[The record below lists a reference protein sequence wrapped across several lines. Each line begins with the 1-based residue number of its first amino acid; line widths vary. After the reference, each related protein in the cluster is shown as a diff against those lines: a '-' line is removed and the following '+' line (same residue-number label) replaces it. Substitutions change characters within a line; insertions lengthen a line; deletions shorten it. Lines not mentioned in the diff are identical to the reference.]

1 MHVIMVRTLFYK
13 LGMLLLLAAVLCG
26 CIKNDIP
33 FARIPLSITALKV
46 EGQIG
51 TTSFSEKDRTATVTL
66 AETVNPKKVKIDSIG
81 YTDKAVAALSSGDV
95 IDLTNDVEVTLSLY
109 QDYVWKIMRN
119 QPIERR
125 LTVSNQVG
133 NAVFDEDKRLV
144 TINITKSASLRD
156 VELVD
161 LKLGPTG
168 AAYNGSTEGLPAV
181 SWNRYANYAEIT
193 IHVTYSDF
201 IDEEW
206 TVKVYNSDSDVLTE
220 RADGWVNVAWM
231 YGAGVAG
238 KECGFEYREA
248 GAENWIAVPKEYVT
262 VNGGQFYARVPHL
275 KANTTYECRAFSDGQ
290 RAKEVQFSTV
300 DMGSFPN
307 MGFEDWHKSEKSVIC
322 PWAKDG
328 SKFWDTGN
336 HGSAIVGEK
345 NVTTN
350 VTDIRPGSTGKYA
363 ACLSSQKIF
372 GVFAAGNFFVGEY
385 KDTQAPN
392 GILGFGRE
400 FVSYPTALKGWFKY
414 KTAPI
419 TQVSKGYEKLKNQP
433 DTCIVWVAL
442 GDWELT
448 QNAETGQKT
457 AVEIRTDYN
466 NNNGKYFK
474 EKDDP
479 HVIAYGEM
487 TCGEDVNEYKSF
499 EVKLDYRATNRVP
512 TSLLIVCSA
521 SKYGDY
527 FTGGES
533 VMWIDDFSL
542 VYDYED

>member
-144 TINITKSASLRD
+144 TINITKSASLKD

-181 SWNRYANYAEIT
+181 SWNRYANYAETT

-238 KECGFEYREA
+238 TECGFEYREA

-328 SKFWDTGN
+328 SVFWDTGN

-350 VTDIRPGSTGKYA
+350 VPDIRPGSTGKYA
-363 ACLSSQKIF
+363 ACLSSQNIL
-372 GVFAAGNFFVGEY
+372 GVKFAAGNLFVGEY
-385 KDTQAPN
+385 KDTEGTN

-400 FVSYPTALKGWFKY
+400 FASYPTALKGWFKY
-414 KTAPI
+414 QTAPI
-419 TQVSKGYEKLKNQP
+419 KFVSKGYEHLKNEP

-457 AVEIRTDYN
+457 AVEIRTDN
-466 NNNGKYFK
+466 NNNGKYFDK
-474 EKDDP
+474 NDP

>member
-181 SWNRYANYAEIT
+181 SWSRYANYAETT

-238 KECGFEYREA
+238 TECGFEYREA

-328 SKFWDTGN
+328 SVFWDTGN

-350 VTDIRPGSTGKYA
+350 VPDIRPGSTGKYA
-363 ACLSSQKIF
+363 ACLSSQNIL
-372 GVFAAGNFFVGEY
+372 GVKFAAGNLFVGEY
-385 KDTQAPN
+385 KDTEGTN

-400 FVSYPTALKGWFKY
+400 FASYPTALKGWFKY
-414 KTAPI
+414 QTAPI
-419 TQVSKGYEKLKNQP
+419 KFVSKGYEHLKNEP

-457 AVEIRTDYN
+457 AVEIRTDN
-466 NNNGKYFK
+466 NNNGKYFDK
-474 EKDDP
+474 NDP

>member
-161 LKLGPTG
+161 LKFGPTG

-181 SWNRYANYAEIT
+181 SWSRYANYAETT

-238 KECGFEYREA
+238 TECGFEYREA

-328 SKFWDTGN
+328 SVFWDTGN

-350 VTDIRPGSTGKYA
+350 VPDIRPGSTGKYA
-363 ACLSSQKIF
+363 ACLSSQNIL
-372 GVFAAGNFFVGEY
+372 GVKFAAGNLFVGEY
-385 KDTQAPN
+385 KKTQGTN

-419 TQVSKGYEKLKNQP
+419 TEVSKGYEKLKNQP

-457 AVEIRTDYN
+457 AVEIRTDN
-466 NNNGKYFK
+466 NNNGKYFDK
-474 EKDDP
+474 NDP

-527 FTGGES
+527 FTGGEC

>member
-13 LGMLLLLAAVLCG
+13 LGMLLLAVVLCG

-33 FARIPLSITALKV
+33 FARIPLSITTLKV
-46 EGQIG
+46 EGQVG

-66 AETVNPKKVKIDSIG
+66 AETVNPKSVKVDSIG
-81 YTDKAVAALSSGDV
+81 YTEKAVATLASGDV

-133 NAVFDEDKRLV
+133 NAVFDINHYMV
-144 TINITKSASLRD
+144 TIHITKSASLRD

-181 SWNRYANYAEIT
+181 SWNRYANYAETT

-238 KECGFEYREA
+238 TECGFEYREA

-262 VNGGQFYARVPHL
+262 VNGGQFSARVPHL

-290 RAKEVQFSTV
+290 RAKAVQFSTV

-328 SKFWDTGN
+328 SVFWDTGN

-350 VTDIRPGSTGKYA
+350 VPDIRPGSTGQYA
-363 ACLSSQKIF
+363 ACLSSQNIL
-372 GVFAAGNFFVGEY
+372 GVKFAAGNLFVGEY
-385 KDTQAPN
+385 KKTQGTN

-457 AVEIRTDYN
+457 AVEIRTDN
-466 NNNGKYFK
+466 NNNGKYFDK
-474 EKDDP
+474 NDP

-527 FTGGES
+527 FTGGEC

>member
-181 SWNRYANYAEIT
+181 SWNRYANYAETT

-238 KECGFEYREA
+238 TECGFEYREA
-248 GAENWIAVPKEYVT
+248 GAENWITVPKEYVT

-328 SKFWDTGN
+328 SVFWDTGN

-350 VTDIRPGSTGKYA
+350 VPDIRPGSTGKYA
-363 ACLSSQKIF
+363 ACLSSQNIL
-372 GVFAAGNFFVGEY
+372 GVKFAAGNLFVGEY
-385 KDTQAPN
+385 KKTQGTN

-419 TQVSKGYEKLKNQP
+419 TEVSKGYEKLKNQP

-457 AVEIRTDYN
+457 AVEIRTDN
-466 NNNGKYFK
+466 NNNGKYFDK
-474 EKDDP
+474 NDP

>member
-144 TINITKSASLRD
+144 TINITKSASLRG

-181 SWNRYANYAEIT
+181 SWNRYANYAETT

-238 KECGFEYREA
+238 TECGFEYREA
-248 GAENWIAVPKEYVT
+248 GAENWIAVPKEFVT

-328 SKFWDTGN
+328 SVFWDTGN

-350 VTDIRPGSTGKYA
+350 VPDIRPGSTGKYA
-363 ACLSSQKIF
+363 ACLSSQNIL
-372 GVFAAGNFFVGEY
+372 GVKFAAGNLFVGEY
-385 KDTQAPN
+385 KDTEGTN

-400 FVSYPTALKGWFKY
+400 FASYPTALKGWFKY
-414 KTAPI
+414 QTAPI
-419 TQVSKGYEKLKNQP
+419 KFVSKGYEHLKNEP

-457 AVEIRTDYN
+457 AVEIRTDN
-466 NNNGKYFK
+466 NNNGKYFDK
-474 EKDDP
+474 NDP

>member
-109 QDYVWKIMRN
+109 QDYVWKIIRN

-133 NAVFDEDKRLV
+133 NAVFDEGKRLV

-181 SWNRYANYAEIT
+181 SWNRYANYAETT

-238 KECGFEYREA
+238 TECGFEYREA

-328 SKFWDTGN
+328 SVFWDTGN

-350 VTDIRPGSTGKYA
+350 VPDIRPGSTGKYA
-363 ACLSSQKIF
+363 ACLSSQNIL
-372 GVFAAGNFFVGEY
+372 GVKFAAGNLFVGEY
-385 KDTQAPN
+385 KKTQGTN

-419 TQVSKGYEKLKNQP
+419 TEVSKGYEKLKNQP

-457 AVEIRTDYN
+457 AVEIRTDN
-466 NNNGKYFK
+466 NNNGKYFDK
-474 EKDDP
+474 NDP

>member
-66 AETVNPKKVKIDSIG
+66 TETVNPKKVKIDSIG

-181 SWNRYANYAEIT
+181 SWNRYANYAETT

-238 KECGFEYREA
+238 TECGFEYREA

-363 ACLSSQKIF
+363 ACLSSQNIL
-372 GVFAAGNFFVGEY
+372 GVKFAAGNLFVGEY
-385 KDTQAPN
+385 KKTQGTN

-419 TQVSKGYEKLKNQP
+419 TEVSKGYEKLKNQP

-457 AVEIRTDYN
+457 AVEIRTDN
-466 NNNGKYFK
+466 NNNGKYFDK
-474 EKDDP
+474 NDP

-527 FTGGES
+527 FTGGEC

>member
-168 AAYNGSTEGLPAV
+168 AAYNGSAEGLPAV
-181 SWNRYANYAEIT
+181 SWNRYANYAETT

-238 KECGFEYREA
+238 TECGFEYREA

-328 SKFWDTGN
+328 SVFWDTGN

-350 VTDIRPGSTGKYA
+350 VPDIRPGSTGKYA
-363 ACLSSQKIF
+363 ACLSSQNIL
-372 GVFAAGNFFVGEY
+372 GVKFAAGNLFVGEY
-385 KDTQAPN
+385 KKTQGTN

-419 TQVSKGYEKLKNQP
+419 TEVSKGYEKLKNQP

-457 AVEIRTDYN
+457 AVEIRTDN
-466 NNNGKYFK
+466 NNNGKYFDK
-474 EKDDP
+474 NDP

-527 FTGGES
+527 FTGGEC

>member
-81 YTDKAVAALSSGDV
+81 YTDKAVVALSSGDV

-109 QDYVWKIMRN
+109 QDYVWKIIRN

-133 NAVFDEDKRLV
+133 NAVFDEGKRLV

-181 SWNRYANYAEIT
+181 SWNRYANYAETT

-238 KECGFEYREA
+238 TECGFEYREA

-328 SKFWDTGN
+328 SVFWDTGN

-350 VTDIRPGSTGKYA
+350 VPDIRPGSTGKYA
-363 ACLSSQKIF
+363 ACLSSQNIL
-372 GVFAAGNFFVGEY
+372 GVKFAAGNLFVGEY
-385 KDTQAPN
+385 KKTQGTN

-419 TQVSKGYEKLKNQP
+419 TEVSKGYEKLKNLP

-457 AVEIRTDYN
+457 AVEIRTDN
-466 NNNGKYFK
+466 NNNGKYFDK
-474 EKDDP
+474 NDP

-527 FTGGES
+527 FTGGEC

>member
-1 MHVIMVRTLFYK
+1 MVRTLFYK

-95 IDLTNDVEVTLSLY
+95 IDLTSDVEVTLSLY
-109 QDYVWKIMRN
+109 QDYVWKIVRN
-119 QPIERR
+119 QPVARR

-144 TINITKSASLRD
+144 TINITKSASLKD

-161 LKLGPTG
+161 LKLGPAG
-168 AAYNGSTEGLPAV
+168 AAYNGTADGLPTV
-181 SWNRYANYAEIT
+181 SWKRYNNFAVTAIQ
-193 IHVTYSDF
+193 VTYSDF

-206 TVKVYNSDSDVLTE
+206 TVKVYKSDSDVLTE

-231 YGAGVAG
+231 YGAGLAG
-238 KECGFEYREA
+238 TECGFEYREA
-248 GAENWIAVPKEYVT
+248 GTENWIAVPKEYVT

-328 SKFWDTGN
+328 SVFWDTGN

-363 ACLSSQKIF
+363 ACLASQNIL
-372 GVFAAGNFFVGEY
+372 GVKFAAGNLFVGEY
-385 KDTQAPN
+385 KKTKGTN

-400 FVSYPTALKGWFKY
+400 FASYPTALKGWFKY

-419 TQVSKGYEKLKNQP
+419 KVVSKGYEHLKNEP

-442 GDWELT
+442 GDWELSL
-448 QNAETGQKT
+448 NAETGQKT
-457 AVEIRTDYN
+457 AVEVETDN
-466 NNNGKYFK
+466 NNEGKYFDK
-474 EKDDP
+474 NDP

-487 TCGEDVNEYKSF
+487 ICGEDVNEYKPF
-499 EVKLDYRATNRVP
+499 EIKLDYRATNRVP

-527 FTGGES
+527 FTGGEC

>member
-109 QDYVWKIMRN
+109 QDYVWKIIRN

-133 NAVFDEDKRLV
+133 NAVFDEGKRLV

-181 SWNRYANYAEIT
+181 SWNRYANYAETT

-238 KECGFEYREA
+238 TECGFEYREA

-328 SKFWDTGN
+328 SVFWDTGN

-350 VTDIRPGSTGKYA
+350 VKDIRPGSTGQYA
-363 ACLSSQKIF
+363 ACLSSQNIL
-372 GVFAAGNFFVGEY
+372 GVKFAAGNLFVGEY
-385 KDTQAPN
+385 KKTQGTN

-419 TQVSKGYEKLKNQP
+419 TEVSKGYEKLKNQP

-457 AVEIRTDYN
+457 AVEIRTDN
-466 NNNGKYFK
+466 NNNGKYFDK
-474 EKDDP
+474 NDP

-527 FTGGES
+527 FTGGEC

>member
-181 SWNRYANYAEIT
+181 SWNRYANYAETT

-206 TVKVYNSDSDVLTE
+206 TVKIYNSDSDVLTE

-238 KECGFEYREA
+238 TECGFEYREA

-328 SKFWDTGN
+328 SVFWDTGN

-350 VTDIRPGSTGKYA
+350 VPDIRPGSTGQYA
-363 ACLSSQKIF
+363 ACLSSQNIL
-372 GVFAAGNFFVGEY
+372 GVKFAAGNLFVGEY
-385 KDTQAPN
+385 KKTQGTN

-419 TQVSKGYEKLKNQP
+419 TEVSKGYEKLKNQP

-457 AVEIRTDYN
+457 AVEIRTDN
-466 NNNGKYFK
+466 NNNGKYFDK
-474 EKDDP
+474 NDP

>member
-168 AAYNGSTEGLPAV
+168 AAYNGSAEGLPAV
-181 SWNRYANYAEIT
+181 SWNRYANYAETT

-238 KECGFEYREA
+238 TECGFEYREA

-363 ACLSSQKIF
+363 ACLSSQNIL
-372 GVFAAGNFFVGEY
+372 GVKFAAGNLFVGEY
-385 KDTQAPN
+385 KKTQGTN

-419 TQVSKGYEKLKNQP
+419 TEVSKGYEKLKNQP

-457 AVEIRTDYN
+457 AVEIRTDN
-466 NNNGKYFK
+466 NNNGKYFDK
-474 EKDDP
+474 NDP

-527 FTGGES
+527 FTGGEC

>member
-161 LKLGPTG
+161 LKFGPTG

-181 SWNRYANYAEIT
+181 SWSRYANYAETT

-238 KECGFEYREA
+238 TECGFEYREA

-363 ACLSSQKIF
+363 ACLSSQNIL
-372 GVFAAGNFFVGEY
+372 GVKFAAGNLFVGEY
-385 KDTQAPN
+385 KKTQGTN

-419 TQVSKGYEKLKNQP
+419 TEVSKGYEKLKNLP

-457 AVEIRTDYN
+457 AVEIRTDN
-466 NNNGKYFK
+466 NNNGKYFDK
-474 EKDDP
+474 NDP

>member
-161 LKLGPTG
+161 LKFGPTG

-181 SWNRYANYAEIT
+181 SWSRYANYAETT

-238 KECGFEYREA
+238 TECGFEYREA

-328 SKFWDTGN
+328 SVFWDTGN

-350 VTDIRPGSTGKYA
+350 VPDIRPGSTGKYA
-363 ACLSSQKIF
+363 ACLSSQNIL
-372 GVFAAGNFFVGEY
+372 GVKFAAGNLFVGEY
-385 KDTQAPN
+385 KDTEGTN

-419 TQVSKGYEKLKNQP
+419 TEVSKGYEKLKNQP

-457 AVEIRTDYN
+457 AVEIRTDN
-466 NNNGKYFK
+466 NNNGKYFDK
-474 EKDDP
+474 NDP

-527 FTGGES
+527 FTGGEC

>member
-181 SWNRYANYAEIT
+181 SWNRYANYAETT

-238 KECGFEYREA
+238 TECGFEYREA

-328 SKFWDTGN
+328 SVFWDTGN

-350 VTDIRPGSTGKYA
+350 VPDIRPGSTGQYA
-363 ACLSSQKIF
+363 ACLSSQNIL
-372 GVFAAGNFFVGEY
+372 GVKFAAGNLFVGEY
-385 KDTQAPN
+385 KKTQGTN

-419 TQVSKGYEKLKNQP
+419 TEVSKGYEKLKNQP

-457 AVEIRTDYN
+457 AVEIRTDN
-466 NNNGKYFK
+466 NNNGKYFDK
-474 EKDDP
+474 NDP

>member
-181 SWNRYANYAEIT
+181 SWNRYANYAETT

-238 KECGFEYREA
+238 TECGFEYREA

-328 SKFWDTGN
+328 SVFWDTGN

-350 VTDIRPGSTGKYA
+350 VPDIRPGSTGKYA
-363 ACLSSQKIF
+363 ACLSSQNIL
-372 GVFAAGNFFVGEY
+372 GVKFAAGNLFVGEY
-385 KDTQAPN
+385 KKTQGTN

-419 TQVSKGYEKLKNQP
+419 TEVSKGYEKLKNQP

-457 AVEIRTDYN
+457 AVEIRTD
-466 NNNGKYFK
+466 NNNGKYFDK
-474 EKDDP
+474 NDP

-527 FTGGES
+527 FTGGEC

>member
-13 LGMLLLLAAVLCG
+13 LGMLLLLAVVLCG

-46 EGQIG
+46 EGQVG

-66 AETVNPKKVKIDSIG
+66 AETVNPKSVKVDSIG
-81 YTDKAVAALSSGDV
+81 YTEKAVATLASGDV

-133 NAVFDEDKRLV
+133 NAVFDIDHRMV
-144 TINITKSASLRD
+144 TIHITKSASLRD

-181 SWNRYANYAEIT
+181 SWNRYANYAETT

-238 KECGFEYREA
+238 TECGFEYREA

-262 VNGGQFYARVPHL
+262 VNGGQFSARVPHL

-290 RAKEVQFSTV
+290 RAKAVQFSTV

-328 SKFWDTGN
+328 SVFWDTGN

-350 VTDIRPGSTGKYA
+350 VPDIRPGSTGQYA
-363 ACLSSQKIF
+363 ACLSSQNIL
-372 GVFAAGNFFVGEY
+372 GVKFAAGNLFVGEY
-385 KDTQAPN
+385 KKTQGTN

-457 AVEIRTDYN
+457 AVEIRTDN
-466 NNNGKYFK
+466 NNNGKYFDK
-474 EKDDP
+474 NDP

-527 FTGGES
+527 FTGGEC

>member
-168 AAYNGSTEGLPAV
+168 AAYNGSAEGLPAV
-181 SWNRYANYAEIT
+181 SWNRYANYAETT

-201 IDEEW
+201 IDEKW
-206 TVKVYNSDSDVLTE
+206 TVKIYNSDSDVLTE

-238 KECGFEYREA
+238 TECGFEYREA

-328 SKFWDTGN
+328 SVFWDTGN

-350 VTDIRPGSTGKYA
+350 VPDIRPGSTGKYA
-363 ACLSSQKIF
+363 ACLSSQNIL
-372 GVFAAGNFFVGEY
+372 GVKFAAGNLFVGEY
-385 KDTQAPN
+385 KKTQGTN

-419 TQVSKGYEKLKNQP
+419 TEVSKGYEKLKNQP

-442 GDWELT
+442 GDWKLT

-457 AVEIRTDYN
+457 AVEIRTDN
-466 NNNGKYFK
+466 NNNGKYFDK
-474 EKDDP
+474 NDP

>member
-144 TINITKSASLRD
+144 TINITKSASLKD

-181 SWNRYANYAEIT
+181 SWNRYANYAETT

-238 KECGFEYREA
+238 TECGFEYREA

-328 SKFWDTGN
+328 SVFWDTGN

-350 VTDIRPGSTGKYA
+350 VPDIRPGSTGKYA
-363 ACLSSQKIF
+363 ACLSSQNIL
-372 GVFAAGNFFVGEY
+372 GVKFAAGNLFVGEY
-385 KDTQAPN
+385 KKTQGTN

-414 KTAPI
+414 QTAPI
-419 TQVSKGYEKLKNQP
+419 KFVSKGYEHLKNEP

-457 AVEIRTDYN
+457 AVEIRTDN
-466 NNNGKYFK
+466 NNNGKYFDK
-474 EKDDP
+474 NDP

>member
-181 SWNRYANYAEIT
+181 SWNRYANYAETT

-238 KECGFEYREA
+238 TECGFEYREA

-328 SKFWDTGN
+328 SVFWDTGN

-363 ACLSSQKIF
+363 ACLSSQNIL
-372 GVFAAGNFFVGEY
+372 GVKFAAGNLFVGEY
-385 KDTQAPN
+385 KDTEGTN

-400 FVSYPTALKGWFKY
+400 FASYPTALKGWFKY
-414 KTAPI
+414 QTAPI
-419 TQVSKGYEKLKNQP
+419 KFVSKGYEHLKNEP

-457 AVEIRTDYN
+457 AVEIRTDN
-466 NNNGKYFK
+466 NNNGKYFDK
-474 EKDDP
+474 NDP

>member
-181 SWNRYANYAEIT
+181 SWNRYANYAETT

-201 IDEEW
+201 IDEKW
-206 TVKVYNSDSDVLTE
+206 TVKIYNSDSDVLTE

-238 KECGFEYREA
+238 TECGFEYREA

-328 SKFWDTGN
+328 SVFWDTGN

-350 VTDIRPGSTGKYA
+350 VPDIRPGSTGQYA
-363 ACLSSQKIF
+363 ACLSSQNIL
-372 GVFAAGNFFVGEY
+372 GVKFAAGNLFVGEY
-385 KDTQAPN
+385 KKTQGTN

-419 TQVSKGYEKLKNQP
+419 TEVSKGYEKLKNLP

-457 AVEIRTDYN
+457 AVEIRTDN
-466 NNNGKYFK
+466 NNNGKYFDK
-474 EKDDP
+474 NDP

>member
-1 MHVIMVRTLFYK
+1 MVRTLFYK
-13 LGMLLLLAAVLCG
+13 SGMLLLLSAALGG

-46 EGQIG
+46 EGQVG
-51 TTSFSEKDRTATVTL
+51 NTSFSEKDRTATVTL
-66 AETVNPKKVKIDSIG
+66 AETVNPKTIKIDTIG

-95 IDLTNDVEVTLSLY
+95 IDLTSDVEVTLSLY
-109 QDYVWKIMRN
+109 QDYVWKIVRN
-119 QPIERR
+119 QPVVRR

-144 TINITKSASLRD
+144 TINITKSASLKD

-161 LKLGPTG
+161 LKLGPAG
-168 AAYNGSTEGLPAV
+168 AAYNGTADGLPSV
-181 SWNRYANYAEIT
+181 SWERYSNFAVTT
-193 IHVTYSDF
+193 IQVTYSDF
-201 IDEEW
+201 INEEW

-238 KECGFEYREA
+238 TECGFEYREA
-248 GAENWIAVPKEYVT
+248 GAEEWIAVPKDYVT

-290 RAKEVQFSTV
+290 KAKEVQFSTV

-307 MGFEDWHKSEKSVIC
+307 MGFEDWHKSDKSVIC

-328 SKFWDTGN
+328 SVFWDTGN

-350 VTDIRPGSTGKYA
+350 VTDIRPGSTGQYA
-363 ACLSSQKIF
+363 ACLASQNIL
-372 GVFAAGNFFVGEY
+372 GVKFASGNLFVGEY
-385 KDTQAPN
+385 KKTKGTN

-419 TQVSKGYEKLKNQP
+419 KVVSKGYEHLKNEP

-442 GDWELT
+442 GDWELS

-457 AVEIRTDYN
+457 AVEVETDN
-466 NNNGKYFK
+466 NNEGKYFDK
-474 EKDDP
+474 NDP

-487 TCGEDVNEYKSF
+487 ICGEDVNEYKPF
-499 EVKLDYRATNRVP
+499 EIKLDYRATNRVP

-527 FTGGES
+527 FTGGEC

>member
-144 TINITKSASLRD
+144 IINITKSASLRD

-181 SWNRYANYAEIT
+181 SWNRYANYAETT

-238 KECGFEYREA
+238 TECGFEYREA

-328 SKFWDTGN
+328 SVFWDTGN

-350 VTDIRPGSTGKYA
+350 VPDIRPGSTGKYA
-363 ACLSSQKIF
+363 ACLSSQNIL
-372 GVFAAGNFFVGEY
+372 GVKFAAGNLFVGEY
-385 KDTQAPN
+385 KDTEGTN

-400 FVSYPTALKGWFKY
+400 FASYPTALKGWFKY
-414 KTAPI
+414 QTAPI
-419 TQVSKGYEKLKNQP
+419 KFVSKGYEHLKNEP

-457 AVEIRTDYN
+457 AVEIRTDN
-466 NNNGKYFK
+466 NNNGKYFDK
-474 EKDDP
+474 NDP

>member
-161 LKLGPTG
+161 LKFGPTG

-181 SWNRYANYAEIT
+181 SWSRYANYAETT

-238 KECGFEYREA
+238 TECGFEYREA

-328 SKFWDTGN
+328 SVFWDTGN
-336 HGSAIVGEK
+336 KGSAGVTGK
-345 NVTTN
+345 NVTTY

-363 ACLSSQKIF
+363 ACLSSQNIL
-372 GVFAAGNFFVGEY
+372 GVKFAAGNLFVGEY
-385 KDTQAPN
+385 KKTQGTN

-419 TQVSKGYEKLKNQP
+419 TEVSKGYEKLKNQP

-457 AVEIRTDYN
+457 AVEIRTDN
-466 NNNGKYFK
+466 NNNGKYFDK
-474 EKDDP
+474 NDP

-527 FTGGES
+527 FTGGEC

>member
-95 IDLTNDVEVTLSLY
+95 IDLTSDVEVTLSLY
-109 QDYVWKIMRN
+109 QDYVWKIVRN
-119 QPIERR
+119 QPVARR

-144 TINITKSASLRD
+144 TINITKSASLKD

-161 LKLGPTG
+161 LKLGPAG
-168 AAYNGSTEGLPAV
+168 AAYNGTADGLPTV
-181 SWNRYANYAEIT
+181 SWKRYNNFAVTAIQ
-193 IHVTYSDF
+193 VTYSDF

-206 TVKVYNSDSDVLTE
+206 TVKVYKSDSDVLTE

-231 YGAGVAG
+231 YGAGLAG
-238 KECGFEYREA
+238 TECGFEYREA

-328 SKFWDTGN
+328 SVFWDTGN

-363 ACLSSQKIF
+363 ACLASQNIL
-372 GVFAAGNFFVGEY
+372 GVKFAAGNLFVGEY
-385 KDTQAPN
+385 KKTKGTN

-400 FVSYPTALKGWFKY
+400 FASYPTALKGWFKY

-419 TQVSKGYEKLKNQP
+419 KVVSKGYEHLKNEP

-442 GDWELT
+442 GDWELSL
-448 QNAETGQKT
+448 NAETGQKT
-457 AVEIRTDYN
+457 AVEVETDN
-466 NNNGKYFK
+466 NNEGKYFDK
-474 EKDDP
+474 NDP

-487 TCGEDVNEYKSF
+487 ICGEDVNEYKPF
-499 EVKLDYRATNRVP
+499 EIKLDYRATNRVP

-527 FTGGES
+527 FTGGEC

>member
-168 AAYNGSTEGLPAV
+168 AAYNGSAEGLPAV
-181 SWNRYANYAEIT
+181 SWNRYANYAETT

-201 IDEEW
+201 IDEKW
-206 TVKVYNSDSDVLTE
+206 TVKIYNSDSDVLTE

-238 KECGFEYREA
+238 TECGFEYREA

-328 SKFWDTGN
+328 SVFWDTGN

-350 VTDIRPGSTGKYA
+350 VPDIRPGSTGKYA
-363 ACLSSQKIF
+363 ACLSSQNIL
-372 GVFAAGNFFVGEY
+372 GVKFAAGNLFVGEY
-385 KDTQAPN
+385 KKTQGTN

-419 TQVSKGYEKLKNQP
+419 TEVSKGYEKLKNQP

-457 AVEIRTDYN
+457 AVEIRTDN
-466 NNNGKYFK
+466 NNNGKYFDK
-474 EKDDP
+474 NDP

-527 FTGGES
+527 FTGGEC

>member
-13 LGMLLLLAAVLCG
+13 QGMLLLLAAVLCG

-168 AAYNGSTEGLPAV
+168 AAYNGSAEGLPAV
-181 SWNRYANYAEIT
+181 SWNRYANYAETT

-238 KECGFEYREA
+238 TECGFEYREA

-328 SKFWDTGN
+328 SVFWDTGN

-350 VTDIRPGSTGKYA
+350 VPDIRPGSTGKYA
-363 ACLSSQKIF
+363 ACLSSQNIL
-372 GVFAAGNFFVGEY
+372 GVKFAAGNLFVGEY
-385 KDTQAPN
+385 KDTEGTN

-400 FVSYPTALKGWFKY
+400 FASYPTALKGWFKY
-414 KTAPI
+414 QTAPI
-419 TQVSKGYEKLKNQP
+419 KFVSKGYEHLKNEP

-457 AVEIRTDYN
+457 AVEIRTDN
-466 NNNGKYFK
+466 NNNGKYFDK
-474 EKDDP
+474 NDP